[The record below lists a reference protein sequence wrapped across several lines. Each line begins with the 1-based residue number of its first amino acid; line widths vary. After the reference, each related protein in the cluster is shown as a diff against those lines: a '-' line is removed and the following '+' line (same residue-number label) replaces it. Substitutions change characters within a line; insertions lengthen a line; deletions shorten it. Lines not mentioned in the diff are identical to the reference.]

1 MQKPVESN
9 HDYVVHLFEM
19 ESSAYSNK
27 ALKGDD
33 EYFSENWTTSRN
45 FGSGRENSVPP
56 SVNVGHGAK
65 TPGRHLLLEDTGRD
79 MEETGENTE
88 EQPKQFN
95 SIPYVLCPAEKK
107 LDKKANCSVKRLTDS
122 HVYVN
127 VVNGQKCFRKW
138 ETKGKKSDREEAK
151 RDLPTVL
158 KGAKKRKRGKCC
170 SPREIAYLQVVT
182 LFMAA
187 AGLTLVVMI
196 ISGKITCFPESLK
209 DAAAPQKL
217 IDFTSELQELKE
229 KFTKL
234 KEELDSTRQELA
246 RLRAGNKYL
255 TEGETRNITAQVNRS
270 RGQENFNLMTN
281 SSEQR
286 LMAVIFNVW
295 VQVNKTGRELREET
309 TKLRTAENSS
319 QEEIQRIK
327 RSLTDLRQE
336 VNSRELGIN
345 ETIHLK
351 LKHNDA
357 LQSLRM
363 LLNSSFQEMKDELGQ
378 VWSSLNSSEK
388 DLQAM
393 WISLNTTEQE
403 LTLKITNVSRIT
415 GPKKALESNGKSGL
429 RGCKYKVHIGNDTE
443 GSDVVDAS
451 LEEPMGSRIIGA
463 TCSTN
468 YAQEYN
474 LESNI
479 SSTKR
484 RRFICNC
491 RGPSQLFFPVGK
503 EKRECRLHYWLCSMI

>member
-1 MQKPVESN
+1 
-9 HDYVVHLFEM
+9 
-19 ESSAYSNK
+19 
-27 ALKGDD
+27 
-33 EYFSENWTTSRN
+33 
-45 FGSGRENSVPP
+45 
-56 SVNVGHGAK
+56 
-65 TPGRHLLLEDTGRD
+65 
-79 MEETGENTE
+79 
-88 EQPKQFN
+88 
-95 SIPYVLCPAEKK
+95 
-107 LDKKANCSVKRLTDS
+107 
-122 HVYVN
+122 
-127 VVNGQKCFRKW
+127 
-138 ETKGKKSDREEAK
+138 
-151 RDLPTVL
+151 
-158 KGAKKRKRGKCC
+158 
-170 SPREIAYLQVVT
+170 
-182 LFMAA
+182 
-187 AGLTLVVMI
+187 
-196 ISGKITCFPESLK
+196 
-209 DAAAPQKL
+209 
-217 IDFTSELQELKE
+217 
-229 KFTKL
+229 
-234 KEELDSTRQELA
+234 
-246 RLRAGNKYL
+246 
-255 TEGETRNITAQVNRS
+255 
-270 RGQENFNLMTN
+270 MTN

-286 LMAVIFNVW
+286 LMAVISNVW
-295 VQVNKTGRELREET
+295 VQVNQTGRELREET
-309 TKLRTAENSS
+309 TKLRTAKNSS

-415 GPKKALESNGKSGL
+415 GPKKALGSNGKGGL

-479 SSTKR
+479 SSTK
-484 RRFICNC
+484 
-491 RGPSQLFFPVGK
+491 GEDSYATVEVPHSYFFQ
-503 EKRECRLHYWLCSMI
+503 